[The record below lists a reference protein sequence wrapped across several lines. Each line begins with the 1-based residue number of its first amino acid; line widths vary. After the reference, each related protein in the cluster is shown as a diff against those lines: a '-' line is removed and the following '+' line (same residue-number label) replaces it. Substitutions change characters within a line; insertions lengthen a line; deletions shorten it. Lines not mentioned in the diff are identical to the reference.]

1 MAQNDKITEEKI
13 FDAATDVFEEHGLSG
28 ARMQEIADR
37 AGINKAL
44 LHYYYRSKDRLFEAV
59 FNRLAGKMFERF
71 IGALDNEMS
80 LQQKLEH
87 FYHEHITFLQKHPKL
102 PGFVLHEIN
111 QNPERLLNAFGNERL
126 QKIRNNL
133 FAQLDAEI
141 AAGHIAPIDKA
152 QFLSNLLALSVFPF
166 AARNMLELVL
176 QDTDFN
182 FDDFINQRK
191 TLLPEFMMNAVRA
204 K

>member
-1 MAQNDKITEEKI
+1 MTKNDKITEIKI

-71 IGALDNEMS
+71 ITALDNEKS
-80 LQQKLEH
+80 LMQKLEH
-87 FYHEHITFLQKHPKL
+87 FYREHLTFLQKHPKL

-126 QKIRNNL
+126 QRIRDNL

-152 QFLSNLLALSVFPF
+152 QFLANLLALSVFPF

-182 FDDFINQRK
+182 FDNFINQRK

-204 K
+204 Q

>member
-1 MAQNDKITEEKI
+1 MTKNDKITEDKI

-28 ARMQEIADR
+28 ARMQDIADR

-44 LHYYYRSKDRLFEAV
+44 LHYYYRSKDRLFQAV

-71 IGALDNEMS
+71 MAALDNELS

-87 FYHEHITFLQKHPKL
+87 FYREHLDFLQQHPRL

-126 QKIRNNL
+126 QRIRDNL

-141 AAGHIAPIDKA
+141 AAGHIASIDKP
-152 QFLSNLLALSVFPF
+152 QFLANLLALSVFPF